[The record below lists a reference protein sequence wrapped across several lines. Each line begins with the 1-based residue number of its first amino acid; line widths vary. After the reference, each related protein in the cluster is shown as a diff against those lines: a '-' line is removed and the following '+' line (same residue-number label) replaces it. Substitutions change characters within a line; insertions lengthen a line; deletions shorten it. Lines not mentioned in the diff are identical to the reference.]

1 MAKTYV
7 LTSNYYEDTDIIAAG
22 NDINKLRQLL
32 RKDAR
37 RVIREG
43 DYDSPK
49 RKALR
54 KKRLE
59 ALKDPDI
66 MEWNDGETEDLY
78 SLSIIEV
85 PLHDKKTKEE
95 GEYVSESPEKKLIN
109 FLLVRQEGKILTTD
123 PEKVFYENQDIQS
136 EGISANIPGS
146 EEEIE
151 AISVSASRVT
161 VTLIEYGESGDEH
174 DDLTRNIPMAEL
186 DASVQQEIL
195 EFITEEFEKSNKE

>member
-1 MAKTYV
+1 MANTYV

-37 RVIREG
+37 RVIRDG

-85 PLHDKKTKEE
+85 PLHDKKTKKEE
-95 GEYVSESPEKKLIN
+95 EDASESPERKLIN
-109 FLLVRQEGKILTTD
+109 FLLVRQEGKNLMADT
-123 PEKVFYENQDIQS
+123 EKIFYENQDIQS
-136 EGISANIPGS
+136 EGISACIPGS

-151 AISVSASRVT
+151 EISVSASRVT
-161 VTLIEYGESGDEH
+161 VTLIEYGKSGDGH
-174 DDLTRNIPMAEL
+174 DDLTRNVPMAEL
-186 DASVQQEIL
+186 DASVQQKIL
-195 EFITEEFEKSNKE
+195 KFITEEFEKSNKE

>member
-37 RVIREG
+37 RVIRDG

-54 KKRLE
+54 KERLE
-59 ALKDPDI
+59 ALKNPNI
-66 MEWNDGETEDLY
+66 MEWDDRETEDLY

-85 PLHDKKTKEE
+85 PLHDKKTKKE
-95 GEYVSESPEKKLIN
+95 GEDASESPEKKLIN
-109 FLLVRQEGKILTTD
+109 FLLVRQEGKILMAD

-136 EGISANIPGS
+136 EGISASIPGS

-161 VTLIEYGESGDEH
+161 VTLIEYGESGDGH
-174 DDLTRNIPMAEL
+174 DDLARNVPMAEL
-186 DASVQQEIL
+186 NTSVQQEIL
-195 EFITEEFEKSNKE
+195 DFITNEFENSNKE

>member
-7 LTSNYYEDTDIIAAG
+7 LTSNYYENTDIIAAG

-37 RVIREG
+37 RVIRDG

-85 PLHDKKTKEE
+85 PLHDKKTKKEE
-95 GEYVSESPEKKLIN
+95 EDASESPEKKLIN
-109 FLLVRQEGKILTTD
+109 FLLVRQAGKILMAD
-123 PEKVFYENQDIQS
+123 PEEVFYENQDIQS
-136 EGISANIPGS
+136 EGICARIPGS

-161 VTLIEYGESGDEH
+161 VTLIKYGESGDGH
-174 DDLTRNIPMAEL
+174 DDLTRNIPMAKL

-195 EFITEEFEKSNKE
+195 KFITDEFENSNKK